1 MFRKDICSDLVI
13 NHIDADPLNNK
24 ISNLEMVT
32 TAENNRKTEKQVYQ
46 ADNIGVRE
54 TNYEGS
60 LSAHVYYSDVNGNK
74 HSKKFNY
81 STYGKDLAWGL
92 ARKYREDMVNLV
104 EQERIRLDKMVE
116 NGYGIS
122 EG

>member
-1 MFRKDICSDLVI
+1 MFYK
-13 NHIDADPLNNK
+13 
-24 ISNLEMVT
+24 
-32 TAENNRKTEKQVYQ
+32 
-46 ADNIGVRE
+46 
-54 TNYEGS
+54 
-60 LSAHVYYSDVNGNK
+60 DVNGK
-74 HSKKFNY
+74 TKGKKFY
-81 STYGKDLAWGL
+81 FSTYGKDLAWGL

>member
-1 MFRKDICSDLVI
+1 MNPNPLDGWELVNKQRSDTK
-13 NHIDADPLNNK
+13 IDYSKYDWDDVF
-24 ISNLEMVT
+24 I
-32 TAENNRKTEKQVYQ
+32 Y
-46 ADNIGVRE
+46 DE
-54 TNYEGS
+54 TSPSCLRWKHG
-60 LSAHVYYSDVNGNK
+60 NGQQN